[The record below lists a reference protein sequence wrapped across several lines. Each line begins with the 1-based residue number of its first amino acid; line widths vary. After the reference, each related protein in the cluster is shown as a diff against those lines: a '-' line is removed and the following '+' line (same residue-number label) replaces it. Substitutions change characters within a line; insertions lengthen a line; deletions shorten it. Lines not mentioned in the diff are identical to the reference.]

1 MYSAPASAWPDQRV
15 QSKRVILTSLPN
27 AQLALGCAAQCDH
40 RATQRAHINRLSSCL
55 TFSLGARCCSVCGA
69 PAAAMLQLVLL
80 ALARLTAA
88 QYLDQSEWAAVATSE
103 QNGEFETGL
112 ASFSIDGDNST
123 WWITPVRMSARNLN
137 ALDLRAA
144 CKPASCAACRSA
156 LACKGAVGQI

>member
-1 MYSAPASAWPDQRV
+1 
-15 QSKRVILTSLPN
+15 
-27 AQLALGCAAQCDH
+27 
-40 RATQRAHINRLSSCL
+40 
-55 TFSLGARCCSVCGA
+55 
-69 PAAAMLQLVLL
+69 MLQLVLL

-88 QYLDQSEWAAVATSE
+88 QYLDRSEWAAVATSE
-103 QNGEFETGL
+103 QDSEFETGL